1 VGRPALAALVVLV
14 AALAAIGWA
23 LSRDDTPDSTAAP
36 SGPARP
42 PVVVVVL
49 DEFATDTLVT
59 PGGDIDA
66 KRYPNFAAL
75 AKTSTWFYNGHTIYD
90 STFKS
95 VPAILDARMPRPRT
109 AADVRSHQPSVFHL
123 MNKLG
128 YGVIKVESGTALC
141 PPWICPG
148 ARTRRPGVLSRL
160 AGGGRPAR
168 LHRWIGALRRR
179 PEPTFYFHHALL
191 PHEPWLYL
199 PSGHQNR
206 PKGNDPIPG
215 INRPGGFHLPGLT
228 DHNHLRHLLQVGYVD
243 RELGLIMRRMRR
255 TGIFDD
261 ALLIVVAD
269 HGYSFDLNVP
279 GRRQVREDNIEEI
292 APVPYFVKTPGQRE
306 GAVDDSLVRTLDVV
320 PTIADVLGTEVY
332 WRHQGHSAFSDV
344 TRARKRVEVPRRD
357 FSRVISI
364 SRDDLEPARERV
376 RDRRAAKFGTGAES
390 ERAFGDPWA
399 SAYRIGPHPELLD
412 RPVRPAR
419 VPRSRRIRARV
430 ENEQLLEDVD
440 PEEPLF
446 PTRVAGRLRGGRGGE
461 VRDLALAVNGRIAA
475 VGRSFRLRGRAPEF
489 FSLVVPNS
497 ALRAGAN
504 AVALFEVARDGS
516 IALLPPAG

>member
-1 VGRPALAALVVLV
+1 VLLVVLV
-14 AALAAIGWA
+14 AAVAAIGCA
-23 LSRDDTPDSTAAP
+23 LSQDDAHEPSAAP
-36 SGPARP
+36 KGTARP
-42 PVVVVVL
+42 PVVVVVF
-49 DEFATDTLVT
+49 DEFPADTLLE

-66 KRYPNFAAL
+66 ERYPNFAAL

-90 STFKS
+90 STFKA

-128 YGVIKVESGTALC
+128 YGVVKVESGTALC
-141 PPWICPG
+141 PPRICAG
-148 ARTRRPGVLSRL
+148 ALTRRPGVLSRL
-160 AGGGRPAR
+160 AGRGRPAR

-179 PEPTFYFHHALL
+179 PKPTFYFHHALL
-191 PHEPWLYL
+191 PHEPWLYQ

-206 PKGNDPIPG
+206 PAGEDPIPG

-243 RELGLIMRRMRR
+243 HELGLIVRRMKR
-255 TGIFDD
+255 TQIFDD

-269 HGYSFDLNVP
+269 HGYSFDMNVP
-279 GRRQVREDNIEEI
+279 GRRQVRDDNIEEI
-292 APVPYFVKTPGQRE
+292 APVPYFVKTPGQTD

-332 WRHQGHSAFSDV
+332 WRHEGYSAFSDV
-344 TRARKRVEVPRRD
+344 TRGRERVEMPRRD
-357 FSRVISI
+357 FSRVVSI

-376 RDRRAAKFGTGAES
+376 RARRTAKFGTGAQS

-412 RPVRPAR
+412 RRVRRAR
-419 VPRSRRIRARV
+419 VPRSGRIRARV
-430 ENEQLLEDVD
+430 ANANLLEDVD
-440 PEEPLF
+440 PEKPLF
-446 PTRVAGRLRGGRGGE
+446 PSRVAGRVEGGRPGE
-461 VRDLALAVNGRIAA
+461 LRDVALAVNGRVAA

-489 FSLVVPNS
+489 FSLLVPDS
-497 ALRAGAN
+497 ALRPGAN
-504 AVALFEVARDGS
+504 DVALFEVAPDGS
-516 IALLPPAG
+516 ITLLPRAI